1 MNLVDYMNEANHKL
15 ENKKHNKLARFP
27 EAQGWNQE
35 ISPGDDHHQHPPGS
49 SSACMTSKH
58 FVQQCLQGK

>member
-1 MNLVDYMNEANHKL
+1 MNEANHKL

-35 ISPGDDHHQHPPGS
+35 ISPGDGHHQHPPGS

-58 FVQQCLQGK
+58 FVQ